1 MFLQI
6 SYNAMT
12 LPSFQTAFSKSAS
25 DSAELIY
32 QGSKPSALTNFSSPS
47 YTGNQKKIPQQK
59 FHGSIQRRK
68 KNNPI
73 IISALQ
79 CKHCE
84 TNVYEKCG
92 IKIGLA

>member
-1 MFLQI
+1 
-6 SYNAMT
+6 MT

-25 DSAELIY
+25 DPVELIY

-47 YTGNQKKIPQQK
+47 YTGNRIKRK
-59 FHGSIQRRK
+59 FPNKNFMVLFREE

-84 TNVYEKCG
+84 LKRTSMKNVELK
-92 IKIGLA
+92 

>member
-59 FHGSIQRRK
+59 FHGSIQRK
-68 KNNPI
+68 KKI
-73 IISALQ
+73 IQLSFLRFSANIV
-79 CKHCE
+79 KR
-84 TNVYEKCG
+84 TSMKNVELK
-92 IKIGLA
+92 